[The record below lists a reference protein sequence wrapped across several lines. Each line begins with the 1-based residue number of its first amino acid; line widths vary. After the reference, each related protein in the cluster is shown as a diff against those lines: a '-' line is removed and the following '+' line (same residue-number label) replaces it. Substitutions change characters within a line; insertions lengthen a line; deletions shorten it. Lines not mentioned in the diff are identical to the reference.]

1 MKIVYEQFANQFVE
15 HITQHH
21 GMPYDKLHRFSKGAI
36 FALNWMAGKDG
47 AVSARELCC
56 VMGISPPRVSHML
69 SRLEDKGLIERHIR
83 DGDRRKTDILL
94 TAQGKALVLKQQS
107 ELRNHLV
114 SAFRQMGPDDTM
126 EFIRL
131 TNRFFQIMNEVA
143 CQAKGG
149 KE

>member
-1 MKIVYEQFANQFVE
+1 MEIIYEQIADQFVE
-15 HITQHH
+15 HVTRHH
-21 GMPYDKLHRFSKGAI
+21 GMHYDKLHRFSKGAV
-36 FALNWMAGKDG
+36 FALNWMADKDG
-47 AVSARELCC
+47 AISPKEICR

-83 DGDRRKTDILL
+83 DGDRRKTDITL
-94 TAQGKALVLKQQS
+94 TEQGKALVLRQRS

-114 SAFRQMGPDDTM
+114 NAFRQMGSDDTM

-131 TNRFFQIMNEVA
+131 TARFSQIMGEA
-143 CQAKGG
+143 TCQTEGG